1 MAYISRPVGTLRI
14 DGVSRDI
21 LEWSITLGEEN
32 RETVTL
38 LTLKAHDME
47 TGEPLQVEAA
57 LHGNFCD
64 APEDRSV
71 IKALVAN
78 IRQLE
83 AEVERLTGGRQ
94 S

>member
-1 MAYISRPVGTLRI
+1 
-14 DGVSRDI
+14 
-21 LEWSITLGEEN
+21 
-32 RETVTL
+32 
-38 LTLKAHDME
+38 ME